1 MKRINQIKYKNL
13 VKGSYNTLEGKEMEG
28 KIVDK
33 IEKEGTTHYLVQN
46 NKGELIII
54 LPNQLTK
61 IVNVKNVN
69 T

>member
-1 MKRINQIKYKNL
+1 MISNQIKYKNF
-13 VKGSYNTLEGKEMEG
+13 VKGSKNTLEGKEMEA

-33 IEKEGTTHYLVQN
+33 IEIESTTHYLVQN

-61 IVNVKNVN
+61 IINVKNVN